1 MEKLIKKYNDEC
13 NLTSKLA
20 NRLWKIGQIILLS
33 IFIIYYVQQKNFLIS
48 FLILLIFIIVLYF
61 ICWYIEIRNISN

>member
-33 IFIIYYVQQKNFLIS
+33 ILCTTKKFFNKFFDTVNIYYRFI
-48 FLILLIFIIVLYF
+48 FYLLVY
-61 ICWYIEIRNISN
+61 

>member
-33 IFIIYYVQQKNFLIS
+33 IFIIYYAQQK
-48 FLILLIFIIVLYF
+48 IF
-61 ICWYIEIRNISN
+61 